1 MPNITDPI
9 TLSPG
14 AALGSAAISG
24 GAGLIGSGLQY
35 LFNKKLAEKQ
45 NEYNLNMWKLQ
56 AEYNSPQAQ
65 MERFRAAG
73 LNPNL
78 IYGQGNNGNMSNAP
92 QMLTPQSP
100 QVEKSLQRLGEA
112 FNIENLRTLVAN
124 RKKAQADAQN
134 AQTNADRNRIEL
146 SADILFSQGYYFDP
160 TSGKYVQRPLDSATE
175 RTIVH
180 SGAYRINKRLA
191 EDYYRGSLIP
201 ARRQL
206 LQEQFRFLEP
216 QTHMVNYDWQNYPVT
231 FWIDRGSAAARG
243 VGSIVN
249 SIVTGFSPKSW
260 YQPLGNKI
268 GKYLAPGGKI
278 YNY

>member
-1 MPNITDPI
+1 MAGITDPI

-56 AEYNSPQAQ
+56 SEYNSPQAQ

-92 QMLTPQSP
+92 QMVTPNAP
-100 QVEKSLQRLGEA
+100 QIDKQMQRLGDL
-112 FNIENLRTLVAN
+112 FNIENLRTLTAN
-124 RKKAQADAQN
+124 RKKAQAEAQN
-134 AQTNADRNRIEL
+134 AQTNANRNQLEFVGDVLFGQKYGFNPTTGKYEIKPQYDSEGNRI
-146 SADILFSQGYYFDP
+146 AYSQYGYIFD
-160 TSGKYVQRPLDSATE
+160 D
-175 RTIVH
+175 
-180 SGAYRINKRLA
+180 RLRNA
-191 EDYYRGSLIP
+191 MRASLI
-201 ARRQL
+201 RSQ
-206 LQEQFRFLEP
+206 
-216 QTHMVNYDWQNYPVT
+216 MD
-231 FWIDRGSAAARG
+231 
-243 VGSIVN
+243 
-249 SIVTGFSPKSW
+249 
-260 YQPLGNKI
+260 
-268 GKYLAPGGKI
+268 YLAPQITMMNYEGQNKKFSYWLDKAGKIVQNIGSGLGWLNPRNYYMPLNGMRGHYIDPRGRI